1 MNFAGEIQQR
11 PIEITKDERWLRFIN
26 LPFIIVTMTLLTHA
40 IVGASAG
47 KILSG
52 GNIIVGSIFAFL
64 SHFAI
69 DAIRHGHY
77 RLRSKVENKEN
88 RLDSDIVI
96 GKNFFIDL
104 IKLGFDFG
112 LGLIFAQLFF
122 NGPSLEIDWTI
133 MLYAFLGTLPDA
145 LQFAYFKMRK
155 EPLVSLQKFHIF
167 IHSKRHFNHNP
178 KMAILVETATAFASV
193 LIAKFIF

>member
-1 MNFAGEIQQR
+1 M
-11 PIEITKDERWLRFIN
+11 
-26 LPFIIVTMTLLTHA
+26 FIIFRMTLLTHA

-77 RLRSKVENKEN
+77 SLRSKINDKEN
-88 RLDSDIVI
+88 GLNSDIII
-96 GKNFFIDL
+96 GKDFLFDL
-104 IKLGFDFG
+104 IKIGFDFG

-122 NGPSLEIDWTI
+122 NGMSLEIDWTI
-133 MLYAFLGTLPDA
+133 LLYAFMGTLPDA
-145 LQFAYFKMRK
+145 LQFAYFKIRRQ
-155 EPLVSLQKFHIF
+155 PLTSLQKFHMF
-167 IHSKRHFNHNP
+167 IHSKRHFNHDP
-178 KMAILVETATAFASV
+178 KTAILVETTTSFASV
-193 LIAKFIF
+193 LIAKLLT

>member
-1 MNFAGEIQQR
+1 
-11 PIEITKDERWLRFIN
+11 
-26 LPFIIVTMTLLTHA
+26 MTLLTHA

-47 KILSG
+47 KIFSG
-52 GNIIVGSIFAFL
+52 GNLLVGSIFAFL

-77 RLRSKVENKEN
+77 SLRSKVDDKNN

-96 GKNFFIDL
+96 GKSFLIDL

-112 LGLIFAQLFF
+112 FGLIFAQLFF
-122 NGPSLEIDWTI
+122 NGPSLEIDWAI
-133 MLYAFLGTLPDA
+133 MLYAFMGTLPDA
-145 LQFAYFKMRK
+145 LQFAYFKIRK
-155 EPLVSLQKFHIF
+155 EPLTSLQKFHIF
-167 IHSKRHFNHNP
+167 IHTKKHFNDNP
-178 KMAILVETATAFASV
+178 KMAILVEAATAFLSV